1 MFTIIKRYFI
11 LIFLVVAC
19 KTSTIVNKETTVY
32 PLNKPGYTE
41 VDSSILKLYAP
52 YKVKI
57 DSLMNRVI
65 IISDMD
71 MVKNTPEG
79 LLGNITTDATLLQ
92 VNAVYSEKKQPV
104 DFCFMN
110 NGGLR
115 ASLPKGEITV
125 GNIYTLMPFDNEAV
139 VLTLSGETTEKLLNF
154 IAQKGG
160 MPVSGLQM
168 KTNDSI
174 ASDVFIKG
182 APFNRNKN
190 YVVVTS
196 DYLAN
201 GGDNLGF
208 LSENL
213 GVVNTG
219 LKIRDLIIKEFEERN
234 KRGETLKAKIEGRII
249 HVE

>member
-139 VLTLSGETTEKLLNF
+139 VLTLSGE
-154 IAQKGG
+154 
-160 MPVSGLQM
+160 
-168 KTNDSI
+168 
-174 ASDVFIKG
+174 
-182 APFNRNKN
+182 
-190 YVVVTS
+190 
-196 DYLAN
+196 
-201 GGDNLGF
+201 
-208 LSENL
+208 
-213 GVVNTG
+213 
-219 LKIRDLIIKEFEERN
+219 
-234 KRGETLKAKIEGRII
+234 
-249 HVE
+249 

>member
-1 MFTIIKRYFI
+1 MFTFLKRYFI
-11 LIFLVVAC
+11 LLFFVVAC
-19 KTSTIVNKETTVY
+19 KTSVVVNKETTVY
-32 PLNKPGYTE
+32 PLNKPGYTA

-52 YKVKI
+52 YKVRV
-57 DSLMNRVI
+57 DSLMNRVL

-79 LLGNITTDATLLQ
+79 LLGNITTDATLKQ
-92 VNAVYSEKKQPV
+92 IKSIYSGNNQPI

-115 ASLPKGEITV
+115 ASLPKGEITT
-125 GNIYTLMPFDNEAV
+125 GNIYSLMPFDNEAV

-160 MPVSGLQM
+160 MPVSGIRM

-174 ASDVFIKG
+174 ASDVYINDI
-182 APFNRNKN
+182 AFNKSRN
-190 YVVVTS
+190 YGVVTS

-201 GGDNLGF
+201 GGDNLYF

-213 GVVNTG
+213 GVINTG

-234 KRGETLKAKIEGRII
+234 KRGETLNAKIEGRII

>member
-11 LIFLVVAC
+11 LLFLVVAC

>member
-1 MFTIIKRYFI
+1 MFTFLKRYFI
-11 LIFLVVAC
+11 LLFFVVAC
-19 KTSTIVNKETTVY
+19 KTSVIVNKETTVY
-32 PLNKPGYTE
+32 PLNKPGYTA

-52 YKVKI
+52 YKVRV
-57 DSLMNRVI
+57 DSLMNRVL

-79 LLGNITTDATLLQ
+79 LLGNITTDATLKQ
-92 VNAVYSEKKQPV
+92 IKSIYSGNNQPI

-115 ASLPKGEITV
+115 ASLPKGEITT
-125 GNIYTLMPFDNEAV
+125 GNIYSLMPFDNEAV

>member
-57 DSLMNRVI
+57 DSLMNRII

>member
-11 LIFLVVAC
+11 LLFLVVAC

-57 DSLMNRVI
+57 DSLMNRII

-168 KTNDSI
+168 KSNDSI

-182 APFNRNKN
+182 VPFSRNKN